1 MGMQVDR
8 KSFGGLAIT
17 VDVAV
22 ETSGFEGG
30 DGSQHAVTV
39 TTPDYSGAVV
49 FEPADTSGGTI
60 RITGDAELDTMIAG
74 LEWAARRLRELAGP
88 SPA

>member
-1 MGMQVDR
+1 M
-8 KSFGGLAIT
+8 
-17 VDVAV
+17 AV

-49 FEPADTSGGTI
+49 FEPADDASGGTI
-60 RITGDAELDTMIAG
+60 RITGDDELDTMIAG